1 MKQLFLIF
9 AMTIGLSVAI
19 MAQETTWIMQQD
31 QVRSFLDRQDQL
43 FEDYSVALGDA
54 YYDYYSG
61 VLEDAGT
68 LELLKAG
75 TYVQKD
81 SIEALLQYWMQ
92 RQDQISDTMIHRQ
105 LIQWH
110 NIMIA
115 SQVNDLPEIRDLQS
129 EIEKWLVTSDTVE
142 GKPSGEELEEM
153 AKMLL
158 VKRNNWAR
166 TLGFPGYI
174 DMTLMVNS
182 IQPGELQHWLDVM
195 DTLTIQ
201 PYRAMVN
208 ELKEKNELDEVGI
221 QDIFQIYFNYFRCG
235 PPEPSK
241 EERQAILSSTLNGL
255 GMKYE
260 ELPILQREMQLP
272 PPMGGQGISV
282 RIPDNFKLV
291 VNPSVGISTILH
303 EVGHGLACVYTRIP
317 SPVLKGY
324 EWIAGGSSPIMAE
337 GLAEWAAGI
346 LQNPEWMKK
355 YTDLTEEEIAEKIK
369 TCKKYAPVNI
379 RFWLYNVW
387 LELETFNN
395 PELDVD
401 SLRSKLLKRYL
412 LVDIPSSRQ
421 QRMANSMYVSYP
433 IYNHNY
439 LFAEII
445 QWQIHNELERRLG
458 SDYLFNPETAALM
471 QEYFYKDG
479 EYYPWQEKLSRFTGK
494 ELDIEGYMD
503 WITR

>member
-1 MKQLFLIF
+1 MKQLFLII
-9 AMTIGLSVAI
+9 AMTIGLSVGIA
-19 MAQETTWIMQQD
+19 AQEASWIIHKD
-31 QVRSFLDRQDQL
+31 QVRSFLDRQDNL
-43 FEDYSVALGDA
+43 FEAYSVALGDA

-68 LELLKAG
+68 LELIKADA
-75 TYVQKD
+75 YVHKD
-81 SIEALLQYWMQ
+81 SMEALLQYWMQ
-92 RQDQISDTMIHRQ
+92 RQDQISDTMMQRQ
-105 LIQWH
+105 LIQWY

-115 SQVNDLPEIRDLQS
+115 SQVNDASEISELQS
-129 EIEKWLVTSDTVE
+129 ELEKWLVTSDTVE
-142 GKPSGEELEEM
+142 GKPSGKDLEEM

-158 VKRNNWAR
+158 VKRNDWAKA
-166 TLGFPGYI
+166 LGFPGYI

-182 IQPGELQHWLDVM
+182 IQPEELQHWLHVM

-201 PYRAMVN
+201 PYRAMVD
-208 ELKEKNELDEVGI
+208 ELKEQNELDEVEI
-221 QDIFQIYFNYFRCG
+221 QDIFQLYFNYFRCG

-291 VNPSVGISTILH
+291 VNPNVGISTIFH
-303 EVGHGLACVYTRIP
+303 EVGHGLACVYVRIP

-324 EWIAGGSSPIMAE
+324 EWIAGGTSPIMAE

-346 LQNPEWMKK
+346 LQNPEWMKAN
-355 YTDLTEEEIAEKIK
+355 TDLTEEEIAGKIK

-401 SLRSKLLKRYL
+401 SLRSTLLKRYL
-412 LVDIPSSRQ
+412 FVDTPSSRQ
-421 QRMANSMYVSYP
+421 HKIANSMYVSYP

-445 QWQIHNELERRLG
+445 QWQIHNELESRLG
-458 SDYLFNPETAALM
+458 SNYLFNPETASLM

-479 EYYPWQEKLSRFTGK
+479 EYYHWQEKLSRFTKKG
-494 ELDIEGYMD
+494 LDIEGYMD